1 MMINLNDILENFE
14 IIPSDK
20 AYEILLENMGK
31 FKSEDDKTLYLVAG
45 PNGSG
50 KSTLIANLYK
60 NKQIKANYINADI
73 YVRTIFKYLPTEKER
88 NYQAMFYTMDLIK
101 KCASSYRPIIYE
113 TVLSHPSKLDIV
125 RQFKDNGFRIFSIF
139 ISPNDPHINVE
150 RVATRVQEGGHNVPN
165 EKIIERFYRSHKLKE
180 SLKSLSDEYCEI
192 DNSQMPRIIDYKD
205 GEQENS

>member
-1 MMINLNDILENFE
+1 MINLNVILKNFE
-14 IIPSDK
+14 IIPSDN
-20 AYEILLENMGK
+20 AYEILLENMNK
-31 FKSEDDKTLYLVAG
+31 FKNEDNKTLYLVAG

-60 NKQIKANYINADI
+60 NEQIKANYINADI

-88 NYQAMFYTMDLIK
+88 NYRAMFHTMDLIK
-101 KCASSYRPIIYE
+101 KCASSYKPIIYE

-125 RQFKDNGFRIFSIF
+125 RQFKDNGFKIFSIF
-139 ISPNDPHINVE
+139 ISPNNPYINVE

-165 EKIIERFYRSHKLKE
+165 EKIVERFYRSHKLKE

-192 DNSQMPRIIDYKD
+192 DNSQMPRIIDYKGD
-205 GEQENS
+205 QQENS